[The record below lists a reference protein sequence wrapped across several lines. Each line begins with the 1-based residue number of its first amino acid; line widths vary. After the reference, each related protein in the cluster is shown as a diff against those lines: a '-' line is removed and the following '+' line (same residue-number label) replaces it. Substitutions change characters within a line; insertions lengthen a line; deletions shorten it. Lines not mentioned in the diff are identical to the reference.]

1 MPTQIWT
8 VKKLLLWT
16 TGYFAQHGIP
26 NPRLDAEVL
35 LSHLLQKSRLQ
46 LYLDF
51 DMPVFQEHL
60 TPFRQLIRQRIAR
73 TPVSYLTNRKEFM
86 SLDFYVDA
94 RVLIPRPETEHL
106 VETVLNEEPV
116 DAPPNL
122 NREPVGTLSNLN
134 QEPVD
139 VPSNVNQEPVGALG
153 KRALDLGT
161 GSGVIAI
168 SLAVQRPGWN
178 IVATDISEEA
188 LAVAQKNA
196 ETHHCTEQ
204 ITLLHG
210 DLFEPVDA
218 QRFDWIICNPPYIKS
233 IERDRLSA
241 DIRDCEPAIALF
253 AGDDG
258 LAVISRL
265 IAEAPDYLAPNGK
278 LIFEIGD
285 TQAEEVCA
293 LIEAQPAYRTYELL
307 KDYAQKERIVLA
319 SL

>member
-116 DAPPNL
+116 DA
-122 NREPVGTLSNLN
+122 LS
-134 QEPVD
+134 
-139 VPSNVNQEPVGALG
+139 

-168 SLAVQRPGWN
+168 SLAVQRPGWD

-210 DLFEPVDA
+210 ALFEPVDA

-241 DIRDCEPAIALF
+241 DVRDCEPAIALF

-285 TQAEEVCA
+285 TQAEEVRA

>member
-60 TPFRQLIRQRIAR
+60 APFRQLIRQRIAR

-116 DAPPNL
+116 GGP
-122 NREPVGTLSNLN
+122 SNLN
-134 QEPVD
+134 QEPV
-139 VPSNVNQEPVGALG
+139 GALS

-168 SLAVQRPGWN
+168 SLAVQRPGWD

-188 LAVAQKNA
+188 LAVAKKNT

-204 ITLLHG
+204 ITLLPG
-210 DLFEPVDA
+210 DLFEPVEA
-218 QRFDWIICNPPYIKS
+218 QHFDWIICNPPYIKS

-241 DIRDCEPAIALF
+241 DVRDCEPAIALF

-285 TQAEEVCA
+285 TQAEEVRA
-293 LIEAQPAYRTYELL
+293 LLAAQPAYRTYELL

>member
-1 MPTQIWT
+1 M
-8 VKKLLLWT
+8 
-16 TGYFAQHGIP
+16 
-26 NPRLDAEVL
+26 
-35 LSHLLQKSRLQ
+35 
-46 LYLDF
+46 
-51 DMPVFQEHL
+51 
-60 TPFRQLIRQRIAR
+60 
-73 TPVSYLTNRKEFM
+73 
-86 SLDFYVDA
+86 
-94 RVLIPRPETEHL
+94 
-106 VETVLNEEPV
+106 
-116 DAPPNL
+116 
-122 NREPVGTLSNLN
+122 
-134 QEPVD
+134 
-139 VPSNVNQEPVGALG
+139 
-153 KRALDLGT
+153 
-161 GSGVIAI
+161 
-168 SLAVQRPGWN
+168 QRPGWD

-210 DLFEPVDA
+210 ALFEPVDA

-241 DIRDCEPAIALF
+241 DVRDCEPAIALF

-285 TQAEEVCA
+285 TQAEEVRA
-293 LIEAQPAYRTYELL
+293 LLEAQPAYRTYELL